1 MKRPIFLLL
10 TGLAAWALIDGL
22 QAYWTELD
30 PDEAYYW
37 MYSRYLDWGYFDH
50 PPMVALMIRLGY
62 SLFPNELGVRLLTV
76 VLHVGTVWLVWLLA
90 GKPAKREELLSLFV
104 LLGAMPMFQLYGF
117 ITTPDPPL
125 LFFTALFF
133 WMYHLFLEKKSWGFT
148 FLLGLS
154 MVLMLYSKYHG
165 LLVILFTL
173 ASNLRLLRNPRFYLA
188 SLFGAALFIPHLLWQ
203 FDNEFPSLKYHLV
216 GRNDPYALKHTLNY
230 LINQLVNFSPLLV
243 TLWVGA
249 LWKKPGTFP
258 MQRAYW
264 FTVIGFLSFFLLAT
278 IKGHAEPQWTVVLSI
293 PLALLGLHY
302 LKEHPGRRRL
312 YHILGMISIVL
323 VLLARITIVTP
334 WGAGAL
340 PEFHK
345 KKWIQALKEK
355 AGDRPV
361 LFVDNYRD
369 PSTYSFYT
377 GDFSTAINDP
387 ISYRRNQ
394 FDIWSFE
401 ARYHGRDVL
410 LFGLPEWVYCRE
422 MEPFTIFGK
431 NRKTCE
437 VQGIQIVQKVWM
449 APKEQDV
456 LLSSGERQSM
466 EVSVENPYPHR
477 VQLDDPQWPVRPVL
491 YLIRGENRWEVA
503 ADMDLNAFPGRETIS
518 ANVSF
523 LLPQLKAGTYQMA
536 FMLEGNEMIYSV
548 NSDLFEVVIE

>member
-1 MKRPIFLLL
+1 MKKTIRYLLL
-10 TGLAAWALIDGL
+10 GLLVWVLVDGL
-22 QAYWTELD
+22 QAYLTELD

-37 MYSRYLDWGYFDH
+37 MYSKHLDWGYFDH

-62 SLFPNELGVRLLTV
+62 HLFPNELGVRLMTVLLHALTV
-76 VLHVGTVWLVWLLA
+76 VLVWLLA
-90 GKPAKREELLSLFV
+90 GKPEKREEMLSLFI

-117 ITTPDPPL
+117 ISTPDPPL
-125 LFFTALFF
+125 LFFTAFFF
-133 WMYHLFLEKKSWGFT
+133 WIYQLFLEKKSWGYT

-173 ASNLRLLRNPRFYLA
+173 ASNLRLLRNPRFYIA
-188 SLFGAALFIPHLLWQ
+188 SFFGAALFIPHLIWQ
-203 FDNEFPSLKYHLV
+203 LDNEFPSLKYHLV

-230 LINQLVNFSPLLV
+230 LVNQLVNFSPLLIP
-243 TLWVGA
+243 LWIGA
-249 LWKKPGTFP
+249 IWKKPGKDP

-264 FTVIGFLSFFLLAT
+264 YTVIGFLSFFLLAT

-293 PLALLGLHY
+293 PLAVLGLSY
-302 LKEHPGRRRL
+302 LKEHSHRRRL
-312 YHILGMISIVL
+312 YHMLGLVSITL
-323 VLLARITIVTP
+323 VLLARTVIWTP
-334 WGAGAL
+334 LGAQAV

-345 KKWIQALKEK
+345 KKWIQVLKEK

-410 LFGLPEWVYCRE
+410 LFGLPEWVYCRDV
-422 MEPFTIFGK
+422 EPFTVYGK

-437 VQGIQIVQKVWM
+437 VEGIQIVQKVWM
-449 APKEQDV
+449 EAVDQDI
-456 LLSSGERQSM
+456 LLASGQRSRIK
-466 EVSVENPYPHR
+466 VSIENPYAHTIE
-477 VQLDDPQWPVRPVL
+477 LDDQQWPVSVIL
-491 YLIRGENRWEVA
+491 YLIQGEERWEVA
-503 ADMDLNAFPGRETIS
+503 SDIDLNSIPKMETVTS
-518 ANVSF
+518 NVSF
-523 LLPQLKAGTYQMA
+523 GLPELPAGSYQMA
-536 FMLEGNEMIYSV
+536 FMLEGNGMIYSI
-548 NSDLFEVVIE
+548 NSDLFEVMVE